1 MYTVLNTSSL
11 RELGYVARH
20 GPKLYS
26 HTFSDYFTY
35 VYDESHSYRVMYL
48 NNAIIAIL
56 LLLNTRARLLAGS
69 SKDPCTKR
77 TTVEVVEHRASQ
89 TQTHPT
95 PMIICLSQCLLTAD
109 YHRHVKCRAGTIST
123 SVSTPNRCHVTSP
136 PLSAAA
142 PVSADHPKLAA
153 GRNTRL
159 SGEPTPTRVS
169 GGRPDHPKS
178 APRHE

>member
-1 MYTVLNTSSL
+1 M
-11 RELGYVARH
+11 ARH

-95 PMIICLSQCLLTAD
+95 PMSIAVPP
-109 YHRHVKCRAGTIST
+109 HCR
-123 SVSTPNRCHVTSP
+123 SP
-136 PLSAAA
+136 PSCQMQSWHHLDLGLDPKPVPRHESA
-142 PVSADHPKLAA
+142 PVSSRPGQRRPSQA
-153 GRNTRL
+153 
-159 SGEPTPTRVS
+159 S
-169 GGRPDHPKS
+169 GGQKYTPERRADPDPRFGRSVRPPQTGATSRVRPGQQPPRS
-178 APRHE
+178 AQTIPS